1 VSRNVPQW
9 GASSQ
14 IRFKIRRL
22 TALHRSSD
30 DTTQTKLRETLRATG
45 RSDLVVHARDGPR
58 SWTLKTGEIMQPQQP
73 SLAYRIAILTVVSAP
88 LVGVLVAIRL
98 LWQFAVSWTD
108 ITLLLVMYSLVA
120 LGVTVGFHRML
131 THRSF
136 TPHPV
141 VKFILLVLGS
151 MAFEG
156 PALSWAATHIKHHAV
171 SDREGDPH
179 SPVDGF
185 FHAHMGWLFTKQME
199 DPNVYCRHLVKDP
212 IINFVSRTFL
222 LWAGLSLVIPFA
234 IGGWHGLIW
243 GGLVRMFLT
252 HHVTWS
258 VNSVCHTFGKR
269 PYETNDASRNE
280 WIIGL
285 LGFGEGWHNNH
296 HAFPRSAFHGL
307 RWWQF
312 DLSGL
317 LIAALEKL
325 GLAKDVYR
333 IPPDQMARR
342 TAKTAALRGSQ
353 SAGQSSAEAP
363 TIAAMTAA
371 PLVAPAFND

>member
-1 VSRNVPQW
+1 
-9 GASSQ
+9 
-14 IRFKIRRL
+14 
-22 TALHRSSD
+22 
-30 DTTQTKLRETLRATG
+30 
-45 RSDLVVHARDGPR
+45 
-58 SWTLKTGEIMQPQQP
+58 MQP
-73 SLAYRIAILTVVSAP
+73 SLAYKGAILTVVTAP
-88 LVGVLVAIRL
+88 LIGVIFAIRL
-98 LWQFAVSWTD
+98 LWQSAVTWTD
-108 ITLLLVMYSLVA
+108 LVLLLVGYTLIA

-136 TPHPV
+136 MPHPV

-156 PALSWAATHIKHHAV
+156 PALSWAATHTKHHAV

-185 FHAHMGWLFTKQME
+185 FHAHLGWLFTKQME

-212 IINFVSRTFL
+212 IINFVSKTFL

-280 WIIGL
+280 WIVGL
-285 LGFGEGWHNNH
+285 LAFGEGWHNNH
-296 HAFPRSAFHGL
+296 HAFPRSALHGL

-317 LIAALEKL
+317 LIVTLEKL

-333 IPPDQMARR
+333 IPPDLMERR
-342 TAKTAALRGSQ
+342 TARTAALRA
-353 SAGQSSAEAP
+353 SASAAQP
-363 TIAAMTAA
+363 AALVSGVS
-371 PLVAPAFND
+371 PLAQFTGE